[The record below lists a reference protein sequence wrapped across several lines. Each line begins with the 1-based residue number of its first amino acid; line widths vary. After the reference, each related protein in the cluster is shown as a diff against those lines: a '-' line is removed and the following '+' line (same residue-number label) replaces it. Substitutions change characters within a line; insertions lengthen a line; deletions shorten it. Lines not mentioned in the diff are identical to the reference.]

1 MTHDTGLTAIGSA
14 SAVERVSL
22 YDRFAR
28 LYDITFKFNR
38 YGHSIERYLRERER
52 VLSLPDDAE
61 ILDAGCGT
69 GLLTLAILRTLRRP
83 ARVTA
88 IDLSAPSLAE
98 AKQAASRERTRH
110 TVQFLQAN
118 LLSLPFADE
127 SFDFIATSGALE
139 YVPLGEG
146 LAELARV
153 LRPGG
158 HLLHLPVRPAPVS
171 LLLEWMFRFKTI
183 PPQEVDAHTGRHFR
197 IVEQY
202 RFPPLEPIGWTKLAI
217 LAQKP

>member
-1 MTHDTGLTAIGSA
+1 MVHDTGLTVAGGA
-14 SAVERVSL
+14 SAEERVSL

-28 LYDITFKFNR
+28 LYDITFKFNG
-38 YGHSIERYLRERER
+38 YGRSIERYLRERA
-52 VLSLPDDAE
+52 LPRKDDAE

-69 GLLTLAILRTLRRP
+69 GLLTLAILKTLRRP
-83 ARVTA
+83 ARITA

-98 AKQAASRERTRH
+98 AKQAASKERTRH
-110 TVQFLQAN
+110 AIRFLQAN
-118 LLSLPFADE
+118 LLALPFADD

-158 HLLHLPVRPAPVS
+158 HLLHLPVRPAPAS
-171 LLLEWMFRFKTI
+171 LLLEWMFRFKTH
-183 PPQEVDAHTGRHFR
+183 PPHEVDAHTRKYFR
-197 IVEQY
+197 IVE
-202 RFPPLEPIGWTKLAI
+202 RHHFDPLEPIGWTKLAI

>member
-1 MTHDTGLTAIGSA
+1 MPHDTGL
-14 SAVERVSL
+14 AVDGGAHAGGRVSL

-38 YGHSIERYLRERER
+38 YGRSIERYLRERA
-52 VLSLPDDAE
+52 LPRDEDSE

-69 GLLTLAILRTLRRP
+69 GLLTLAILKTLRRP

-98 AKQAASRERTRH
+98 AKQAASKERTRH
-110 TVQFLQAN
+110 AVRFLQAN
-118 LLSLPFADE
+118 LLSLPFADD

-158 HLLHLPVRPAPVS
+158 HLLHLPVRPAPAS
-171 LLLEWMFRFKTI
+171 LLLEWMFRFKTH
-183 PPQEVDAHTGRHFR
+183 PPQEVDAHTRRHFR
-197 IVEQY
+197 IVEKY

>member
-1 MTHDTGLTAIGSA
+1 MAHDTGLTVAGGGRA
-14 SAVERVSL
+14 GERVPL

-38 YGHSIERYLRERER
+38 YGRSLERYLRERA
-52 VLSLPDDAE
+52 LPLPADAE

-98 AKQAASRERTRH
+98 AKQAATKERTRH

-118 LLSLPFADE
+118 LLSLPFADD
-127 SFDFIATSGALE
+127 SFDFVATSGALE
-139 YVPLGEG
+139 YVPLGAG

-158 HLLHLPVRPAPVS
+158 HLLHLPVRPAPAS
-171 LLLEWMFRFKTI
+171 LLLEWMFRFKTH
-183 PPQEVDAHTGRHFR
+183 PPQEVDAHTRKHFR
-197 IVEQY
+197 IVERH
-202 RFPPLEPIGWTKLAI
+202 RFAPLEPIGWTKIAI

>member
-1 MTHDTGLTAIGSA
+1 MPHDTGLTAIGGARARES
-14 SAVERVSL
+14 VTL

-38 YGHSIERYLRERER
+38 YGRSVERYLRERA
-52 VLSLPDDAE
+52 LPPGDSD

-69 GLLTLAILRTLRRP
+69 GLLTLAILRSLRRP

-88 IDLSAPSLAE
+88 IDLSAPSIAKARE
-98 AKQAASRERTRH
+98 AAAKERGRRA
-110 TVQFLQAN
+110 VQFLQAN
-118 LLSLPFADE
+118 LLSLPFADD
-127 SFDFIATSGALE
+127 SFDFVATSGALE

-146 LAELARV
+146 LRELARV

-158 HLLHLPVRPAPVS
+158 RLLHLPVRPAPAS
-171 LLLEWMFRFKTI
+171 LLLEWMFRFKTH
-183 PPQEVDAHTGRHFR
+183 PPREVEEHTLRYFR
-197 IVEQY
+197 ILEQY
-202 RFPPLEPIGWTKLAI
+202 SFPPLEPIGWTKIAI

>member
-1 MTHDTGLTAIGSA
+1 MVHDTGLTVAGGA
-14 SAVERVSL
+14 SATERVSL

-28 LYDITFKFNR
+28 LYDITFKFNG
-38 YGHSIERYLRERER
+38 YGRSVERYLRERER
-52 VLSLPDDAE
+52 VLRLPNGAE
-61 ILDAGCGT
+61 VLDAGCGT
-69 GLLTLAILRTLRRP
+69 GLLTLAMLRTLRRP
-83 ARVTA
+83 ARITA
-88 IDLSAPSLAE
+88 FDLSAPSLAE
-98 AKQAASRERTRH
+98 AKQAASKERTRH
-110 TVQFLQAN
+110 AVRFLQAN
-118 LLSLPFADE
+118 LLSLPFADD

-158 HLLHLPVRPAPVS
+158 HLLHLPVRPAPAS
-171 LLLEWMFRFKTI
+171 LLLEWMFRFKTH
-183 PPQEVDAHTGRHFR
+183 PPQEVDAHTRRHFR

-202 RFPPLEPIGWTKLAI
+202 RFPPLEPIGWTKLAL

>member
-1 MTHDTGLTAIGSA
+1 MTHDTGLTIAGGA
-14 SAVERVSL
+14 SAQERVSL

-38 YGHSIERYLRERER
+38 YGHSIERYLRERA
-52 VLSLPDDAE
+52 LPLPGDAE

-69 GLLTLAILRTLRRP
+69 GLLTLAILRTLRR

-88 IDLSAPSLAE
+88 IDLSAPSI
-98 AKQAASRERTRH
+98 AKARQATSKERARH
-110 TVQFLQAN
+110 PVQFLQAN
-118 LLSLPFADE
+118 LLSLPFADD

-158 HLLHLPVRPAPVS
+158 HLLHLPVRPAPAS
-171 LLLEWMFRFKTI
+171 LLLEWMFRFKTH
-183 PPQEVDAHTGRHFR
+183 PPREVDAHTRQHFR
-197 IVEQY
+197 VVERH
-202 RFPPLEPIGWTKLAI
+202 RFDPLEPIGWTKLAI

>member
-1 MTHDTGLTAIGSA
+1 MPHDTGLTAIGGA
-14 SAVERVSL
+14 GAQDRVSL

-38 YGHSIERYLRERER
+38 YGHSIERYLRER
-52 VLSLPDDAE
+52 SLPFPGDAE

-69 GLLTLAILRTLRRP
+69 GLLTLAILKTLRRP

-98 AKQAASRERTRH
+98 AKQAASKERTRH
-110 TVQFLQAN
+110 AVQFLQAN
-118 LLSLPFADE
+118 LLSLPFADD
-127 SFDFIATSGALE
+127 SFDFVATSGALE

-158 HLLHLPVRPAPVS
+158 HLLHLPVRPAPAS

-183 PPQEVDAHTGRHFR
+183 PPREVDAHTRKHFR

-202 RFPPLEPIGWTKLAI
+202 RFPPLDPIGWTKLAI
-217 LAQKP
+217 LAQKQ

>member
-1 MTHDTGLTAIGSA
+1 MPHDTGLTVAGGA
-14 SAVERVSL
+14 GAGEHVSL

-38 YGHSIERYLRERER
+38 YGHSIERYLRERD
-52 VLSLPDDAE
+52 LPLPDDAE

-98 AKQAASRERTRH
+98 AKQAASKERARH

-118 LLSLPFADE
+118 LLALPFADD

-158 HLLHLPVRPAPVS
+158 HLFHLPVRPAPVS
-171 LLLEWMFRFKTI
+171 LLLEWMFRFKTH
-183 PPQEVDAHTGRHFR
+183 PPEVVDEHTRHHFR
-197 IVEQY
+197 VVERH
-202 RFPPLEPIGWTKLAI
+202 RFDPLEPIGWTKLAI

>member
-1 MTHDTGLTAIGSA
+1 MTHDTGLTAIGGGRARES
-14 SAVERVSL
+14 VSL

-28 LYDITFKFNR
+28 LYDITFKFNG
-38 YGHSIERYLRERER
+38 YGRSLERYLRERER
-52 VLSLPDDAE
+52 ALALPDYAE

-98 AKQAASRERTRH
+98 AKQAAAKERAGYGVR
-110 TVQFLQAN
+110 FLQAN

-127 SFDFIATSGALE
+127 SFDFVATSGALE

-158 HLLHLPVRPAPVS
+158 HLLHLPVRPAPAS
-171 LLLEWMFRFKTI
+171 LLLEWMFRFKTH
-183 PPQEVDAHTGRHFR
+183 PPRDVDAHTRKHFR
-197 IVEQY
+197 IVEQH

>member
-1 MTHDTGLTAIGSA
+1 MPHDSGLTVAGGA
-14 SAVERVSL
+14 RAEKRVSL

-38 YGHSIERYLRERER
+38 YGHSVERYLRERA
-52 VLSLPDDAE
+52 LPLPVGAE

-98 AKQAASRERTRH
+98 AKQATSKEQTRH
-110 TVQFLQAN
+110 AVQFLQAN
-118 LLSLPFADE
+118 LLSLPFADD
-127 SFDFIATSGALE
+127 SFDFVATSGALE

-158 HLLHLPVRPAPVS
+158 HLLHLPVRPAPAS
-171 LLLEWMFRFKTI
+171 LLLEWMFRFKTH
-183 PPQEVDAHTGRHFR
+183 PPESVDAHTRRHFR
-197 IVEQY
+197 VVERH
-202 RFPPLEPIGWTKLAI
+202 RFAPAEPIGWTKLAI